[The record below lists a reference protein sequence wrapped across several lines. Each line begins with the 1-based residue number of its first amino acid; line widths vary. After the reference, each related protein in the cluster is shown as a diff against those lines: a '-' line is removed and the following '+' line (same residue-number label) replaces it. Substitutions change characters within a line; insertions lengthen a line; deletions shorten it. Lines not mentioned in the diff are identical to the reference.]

1 MLSLF
6 LMTGCSKETKF
17 KSVDRTITGFHKV
30 NVAEKID
37 DGVLYF
43 KGDKILYDKDGTV
56 IKIADKVSSLWREN
70 DDIYY
75 DSNNVLYSF
84 NFETQKTNKLVDK
97 PHRILGKYNGNI
109 ITYYGRTI
117 YSINGTEKTILFKD
131 GYYLNKAVLYKN
143 KVYGIPASNVYEYN
157 LDTLK
162 VKKITKNPYHS
173 DFEVINGQLYI
184 ITGEKKKER
193 INYTYSKLT
202 DDGLEKLFDIKNITW
217 ISDKKTIKDG
227 MFLVTSKSYS
237 DSVKG
242 NQLLY
247 VKDGRKIVV
256 DKNYSYDIVG
266 IINNKLCYYKNK
278 YSYGT
283 DDENLKTFYLYD
295 GKKSI
300 KVFDLDLGFFE
311 DITGY
316 EYDGGLVIE
325 VAYESSTQ
333 LYKYDGKEV
342 LVLDTPEHF
351 YSIMGLD
358 IIDNKAYIKYSEGEE
373 SMVALGTIIDLD

>member
-1 MLSLF
+1 MAET
-6 LMTGCSKETKF
+6 LM
-17 KSVDRTITGFHKV
+17 
-30 NVAEKID
+30 
-37 DGVLYF
+37 F
-43 KGDKILYDKDGTV
+43 KGLQPCF
-56 IKIADKVSSLWREN
+56 R
-70 DDIYY
+70 IYHLRK
-75 DSNNVLYSF
+75 S
-84 NFETQKTNKLVDK
+84 
-97 PHRILGKYNGNI
+97 R
-109 ITYYGRTI
+109 
-117 YSINGTEKTILFKD
+117 
-131 GYYLNKAVLYKN
+131 
-143 KVYGIPASNVYEYN
+143 
-157 LDTLK
+157 
-162 VKKITKNPYHS
+162 
-173 DFEVINGQLYI
+173 
-184 ITGEKKKER
+184 KER

-217 ISDKKTIKDG
+217 VSDEKTVKDG
-227 MFLVTSKSYS
+227 MFLATSKSYS